1 MSNVL
6 LFFFISSLFNFFI
19 ISSVI
24 SCDNSILSYTSLASF
39 ANLSNVFMLIS
50 DDTLTFL
57 WLVTNDVELTASV
70 EPFLAVEKF
79 LEK

>member
-1 MSNVL
+1 
-6 LFFFISSLFNFFI
+6 
-19 ISSVI
+19 
-24 SCDNSILSYTSLASF
+24 
-39 ANLSNVFMLIS
+39 MLIS

-57 WLVTNDVELTASV
+57 WLVTNDAELTASV

>member
-1 MSNVL
+1 M
-6 LFFFISSLFNFFI
+6 
-19 ISSVI
+19 
-24 SCDNSILSYTSLASF
+24 SLASF

-57 WLVTNDVELTASV
+57 WLVTNDAELTASV